1 MKRKTVLLVVPA
13 LAGILGV
20 GTYSRTAGGGT
31 ARERGPNVAAA
42 SYAQI
47 MAAPPAPA
55 AVVSNPRLRA
65 MARLAG
71 VDPAAL
77 RQLRPADQ
85 PLGALV
91 AGRDSSGRVCVAE
104 ASEDVAGSFECD
116 PFRDGPLHLIAG
128 SRGTPSRVTWSG
140 FVGVV
145 DASVRRLSVR
155 TAGGLARDV
164 PLDAAGAFS
173 YGGSHTAT
181 FPVELRAYAADESLI
196 LSAALPR
203 AAPPGL
209 G

>member
-13 LAGILGV
+13 LAGLLGV
-20 GTYSRTAGGGT
+20 VTYSRTAGGGT
-31 ARERGPNVAAA
+31 AREQGPDVAAA

-55 AVVSNPRLRA
+55 ALATNPRLRA
-65 MARLAG
+65 MAKLAG
-71 VDPAAL
+71 VDPAGL

-91 AGRDSSGRVCVAE
+91 AGRDSGGRVCVAE

-116 PFRDGPLHLIAG
+116 PFRDGPLHLVVG

-164 PLDAAGAFS
+164 PVDAGGAFS
-173 YGGSHTAT
+173 YGGSDAAT
-181 FPVELRAYAADESLI
+181 FPLELRAYAADGSPI
-196 LSAALPR
+196 LSVALPQ
-203 AAPPGL
+203 AAPPDL